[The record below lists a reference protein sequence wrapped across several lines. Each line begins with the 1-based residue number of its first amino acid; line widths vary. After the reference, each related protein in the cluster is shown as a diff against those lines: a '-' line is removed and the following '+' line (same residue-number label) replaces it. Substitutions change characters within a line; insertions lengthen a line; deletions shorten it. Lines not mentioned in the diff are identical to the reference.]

1 MFRSRVQKNKMKLL
15 LAALLIMLLR
25 KTAYVSAWISLLPMM
40 IKGSAKEQEDTR
52 WMDARNL

>member
-25 KTAYVSAWISLLPMM
+25 KTAYLSAWISLLPSM
-40 IKGSAKEQEDTR
+40 IKGSSKEQEDTR